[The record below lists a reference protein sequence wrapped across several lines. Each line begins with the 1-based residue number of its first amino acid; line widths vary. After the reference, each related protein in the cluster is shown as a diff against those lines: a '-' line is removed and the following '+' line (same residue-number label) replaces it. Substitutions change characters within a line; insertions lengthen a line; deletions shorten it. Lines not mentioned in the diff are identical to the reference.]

1 MTVNTSARKI
11 AVVLSDFN
19 YTRIFFST
27 EFRKE
32 KNCNVK
38 LNENPSGCFMRADK
52 RTDRLAKNIT
62 VAFRNFAEVPK
73 KLYLNKNIGSL
84 SRYSLTL
91 LQFHVAQVVCTWLHE
106 TLGAKEHDMK
116 FKLRRNIERINFK
129 NTSSGLSTKYEY
141 TISPQFRN
149 HSHSTTY

>member
-62 VAFRNFAEVPK
+62 VAFRNFAE
-73 KLYLNKNIGSL
+73 S
-84 SRYSLTL
+84 
-91 LQFHVAQVVCTWLHE
+91 A
-106 TLGAKEHDMK
+106 
-116 FKLRRNIERINFK
+116 
-129 NTSSGLSTKYEY
+129 YESKSCSF
-141 TISPQFRN
+141 TVGMISAPI
-149 HSHSTTY
+149 